1 MSRFRQVKGDLRAI
15 LADEGWQARLED
27 LGAWPPGILVPPLLS
42 LRLDR
47 DEAVRWHSATA
58 FGLTAERMA
67 EASMEKAR
75 ILMRTCMW
83 YMNEESGNL
92 GWGIPHFMGEA
103 MARSE
108 RIALEFHKVFVS
120 YIFCDEACDGN
131 YLDHPELRRDVF
143 WGLARLA
150 EVRPGLVAHGERFL
164 AAALA
169 EEDAFNRAHAARVLG
184 LIGAAPARE
193 PLEGLRDDP
202 APVRTY
208 LDRELMDTTVG
219 QMASGALSALNAP
232 VRREG

>member
-1 MSRFRQVKGDLRAI
+1 MSRFRQVKREVRSI
-15 LADEGWQARLED
+15 LADKGWQSRLEG
-27 LGAWPPGILVPPLLS
+27 LEQWAPGILVPPLLS

-58 FGLTAERMA
+58 FGLTAARMA

-75 ILMRTCMW
+75 VLMRTCMW

-103 MARSE
+103 MAMSE
-108 RIALEFHKVFVS
+108 RIASEYHKIFVS

-131 YLDHPELRRDVF
+131 YLDHAELRRDVF

-150 EVRPGLVAHGERFL
+150 EVRPGLVARGERFL
-164 AAALA
+164 TAALC
-169 EEDAFNRAHAARVLG
+169 EGDAFGRAHAARTLG
-184 LIGAAPARE
+184 LIGAEAARE
-193 PLEGLRDDP
+193 ALDGLKADP

-208 LDRELMDTTVG
+208 LDRELIDTTVG
-219 QMASGALSALNAP
+219 RMAAEALGAL
-232 VRREG
+232 G

>member
-1 MSRFRQVKGDLRAI
+1 MSRFRQVKRDVQAI
-15 LADEGWQARLED
+15 LADEGWQARLGE
-27 LGAWPPGILVPPLLS
+27 LEAWPPGILVPPLFS

-47 DEAVRWHSATA
+47 DEAVRWRSATA
-58 FGLTAERMA
+58 FGLTAARMA

-75 ILMRTCMW
+75 VLMRTCMW

-108 RIALEFHKVFVS
+108 RIAMEFHKVFVS

-131 YLDHPELRRDVF
+131 YLDHTELRRDVF

-164 AAALA
+164 VSALA
-169 EEDAFNRAHAARVLG
+169 EDDAFNRAHAARVLG
-184 LIGAAPARE
+184 LIGAGSARE
-193 PLEGLRDDP
+193 SLERLRHDP
-202 APVRTY
+202 APVRTS
-208 LDRELMDTTVG
+208 LDRELIDTTVG
-219 QMASGALSALNAP
+219 HMATGALTALDA
-232 VRREG
+232 RE